1 MPDWLASGRHH
12 VWPPYT
18 QVKTAPPPL
27 PVVAAEGMYLRL
39 ADGRELLDATAS
51 WWTAAHGY
59 RHPHIE
65 QAVKDQLERLPHVM
79 MGGLAQEPAY
89 HLATRLA
96 GLLPGDL
103 DHVFFSESGSVAVE
117 VAMKIAA
124 QYWLNRG
131 ARRTGFIA
139 FRGGY
144 HGDTFATMGVCD
156 PEEGMHAHFAGI
168 VPAQPNVALPLD
180 DAGEAALDQLLQEI
194 APNTAAMLVEPL
206 VQGAGGMRF
215 HDAAVLHRL
224 RRLCDRHDLL
234 LIFDEIFTGFAR
246 TGTALFA
253 CQAAGVTPDIITL
266 GKALTGGTLP
276 LAATIAR
283 TAIFEAFLSDDP
295 AAALMHGPTFM
306 GNALAC
312 AAANASL
319 DLFEREP
326 RLARA
331 DAIAGWLAAGLS
343 PAREL
348 PHVRDVR
355 VKGAI
360 GVVELSRPIDV
371 ARASAAFVDR
381 GIWLRPLG
389 EILYTTPP
397 LIAGEDEIARIATAI
412 VEVASANQI

>member
-1 MPDWLASGRHH
+1 MPDWLASGRRH

-27 PVVAAEGMYLRL
+27 PVVAAEGLYLEL
-39 ADGRELLDATAS
+39 ADGRRLLDATAS
-51 WWTAAHGY
+51 WWTVAHGY

-65 QAVKDQLERLPHVM
+65 QAVKAQLERLPHVM
-79 MGGLAQEPAY
+79 MGGLAQEQAWR
-89 HLATRLA
+89 LATRLA

-131 ARRTGFIA
+131 RRRPGFLA
-139 FRGGY
+139 FQGGY

-156 PEEGMHAHFAGI
+156 PDEGMHAHFAGI
-168 VPAQPNVALPLD
+168 VPAQPNLPLPLD
-180 DAGEAALDQLLQEI
+180 DTAEAALDRLLGEI
-194 APNTAAMLVEPL
+194 GPQTSAMLVEPL
-206 VQGAGGMRF
+206 AQGAGGMRF

-246 TGTALFA
+246 TGGALFA
-253 CQAAGVTPDIITL
+253 CQAAGVIPDIVTV

-283 TAIFEAFLSDDP
+283 TTIYDAFLSDDP
-295 AAALMHGPTFM
+295 AAALMHGPTYM

-319 DLFEREP
+319 DLFAREP
-326 RLARA
+326 RIAQA
-331 DAIAGWLAAGLS
+331 DAIAGWLRSGLAPAAG
-343 PAREL
+343 L

-360 GVVELSRPIDV
+360 GVVQLDRPVDV
-371 ARASAAFVDR
+371 ARATAAFVER

-389 EILYTTPP
+389 DVLYTTPA
-397 LIAGEDEIARIATAI
+397 LITGEQDIARIAEAI
-412 VEVASANQI
+412 VAIASDDQI